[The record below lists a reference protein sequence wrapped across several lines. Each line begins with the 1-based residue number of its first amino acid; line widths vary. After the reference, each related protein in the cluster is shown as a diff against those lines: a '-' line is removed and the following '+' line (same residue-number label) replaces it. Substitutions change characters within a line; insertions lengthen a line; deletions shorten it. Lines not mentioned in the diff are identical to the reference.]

1 MTPAE
6 TGMAGQIVGEA
17 MNVMGI
23 MGHMALMRVAVMPL

>member
-1 MTPAE
+1 MMLVE
-6 TGMAGQIVGEA
+6 TGMVGQIVGEA